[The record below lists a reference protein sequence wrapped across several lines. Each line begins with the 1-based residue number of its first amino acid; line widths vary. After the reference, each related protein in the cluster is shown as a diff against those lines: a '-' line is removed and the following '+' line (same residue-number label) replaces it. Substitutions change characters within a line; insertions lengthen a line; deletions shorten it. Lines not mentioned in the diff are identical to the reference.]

1 MRKFLILLSREI
13 KSYFYSPIAYVVLC
27 FFLLLTGF
35 TFYIGVTFLNHGSTE
50 VTVVESF
57 FNTVPFWFGFVLI
70 FPLITMRLFAEEFK
84 LQTIEPLMTAPV
96 TDVQVVLSKFCGAV
110 FFYIILWAPTAV
122 YFHMFQWITKTP
134 AAGTPAAYLGSY
146 ALLLLIG
153 MFYIS
158 IGCFS
163 SVVTRN
169 QIIAAVISFVA
180 IVVLF
185 FVGLLSFILPH
196 MTPALRDFFNYFSS
210 IEHMADFSKGMIDSR
225 PVVYYLSMT
234 ALMLVLTH
242 HVFQSRKWKL

>member
-110 FFYIILWAPTAV
+110 FFLKRRRLVKP
-122 YFHMFQWITKTP
+122 
-134 AAGTPAAYLGSY
+134 GSEC
-146 ALLLLIG
+146 
-153 MFYIS
+153 S
-158 IGCFS
+158 
-163 SVVTRN
+163 
-169 QIIAAVISFVA
+169 
-180 IVVLF
+180 
-185 FVGLLSFILPH
+185 
-196 MTPALRDFFNYFSS
+196 
-210 IEHMADFSKGMIDSR
+210 
-225 PVVYYLSMT
+225 
-234 ALMLVLTH
+234 
-242 HVFQSRKWKL
+242 